1 MIMKDIIKSKR
12 LALGLSQENLAK
24 QLGVKRITVTQW
36 EAGRNTPKT
45 KMLQEIAKALKCST
59 DDLLKQEPV
68 QANKKKAPMRRKAGI
83 QSLKH
88 GSSHRMPG

>member
-1 MIMKDIIKSKR
+1 MKDIIKAKR
-12 LALGLSQENLAK
+12 LALGISQENLAK

-68 QANKKKAPMRRKAGI
+68 QANK
-83 QSLKH
+83 
-88 GSSHRMPG
+88 

>member
-1 MIMKDIIKSKR
+1 MKDIIKSKR

-68 QANKKKAPMRRKAGI
+68 QANN
-83 QSLKH
+83 
-88 GSSHRMPG
+88 

>member
-1 MIMKDIIKSKR
+1 MKDIIKSKR

-36 EAGRNTPKT
+36 EAGRNTPRT

-68 QANKKKAPMRRKAGI
+68 QANK
-83 QSLKH
+83 
-88 GSSHRMPG
+88 

>member
-68 QANKKKAPMRRKAGI
+68 QANK
-83 QSLKH
+83 
-88 GSSHRMPG
+88 

>member
-1 MIMKDIIKSKR
+1 MKDIIKSKR

-59 DDLLKQEPV
+59 DDLLKQEQV
-68 QANKKKAPMRRKAGI
+68 QANK
-83 QSLKH
+83 
-88 GSSHRMPG
+88 

>member
-1 MIMKDIIKSKR
+1 MKDIIKSKR

-68 QANKKKAPMRRKAGI
+68 QANK
-83 QSLKH
+83 
-88 GSSHRMPG
+88 

>member
-1 MIMKDIIKSKR
+1 MKDTIKARR

-59 DDLLKQEPV
+59 DDLLQQESI
-68 QANKKKAPMRRKAGI
+68 QIKK
-83 QSLKH
+83 
-88 GSSHRMPG
+88 